1 MWLRRRGRAKPR
13 GGDRPRGAGK
23 HPPDGGRRAAEEGAD
38 ISEAAL
44 IERARAGDTDACHDL
59 VVAYQRPVYSVILRM
74 VRDPAAAED
83 LVQETF
89 VKAFRHLDSF
99 DVSRKLSSWLFKI
112 AHNTTLDALRRKTL
126 PTVSL
131 DPAEDESADHRKD
144 WEDTRAASPDQR
156 VERMDLA
163 QAIEAAMGELP
174 PRYREIIALRY
185 QQGLAYQEIA
195 EILELPMGTV
205 KTHIHR
211 ARHALADT
219 LRARGIQP

>member
-1 MWLRRRGRAKPR
+1 
-13 GGDRPRGAGK
+13 
-23 HPPDGGRRAAEEGAD
+23 
-38 ISEAAL
+38 
-44 IERARAGDTDACHDL
+44 
-59 VVAYQRPVYSVILRM
+59 M
-74 VRDPAAAED
+74 VRDPSLAED

-99 DVSRKLSSWLFKI
+99 DVSRKFSSWIFKI

-131 DPAEDESADHRKD
+131 DPGEDESSDHRKD
-144 WEDTRAASPDQR
+144 WEDAEAPSPDQR

-163 QAIEAAMGELP
+163 KAIESAMQELS

-185 QQGLAYQEIA
+185 QEGLAYQEIA
-195 EILELPMGTV
+195 EILDLPMGTV

-211 ARHALADT
+211 ARRAMADT
-219 LRARGIQP
+219 LRERGVEP